1 MNDEFRSETTQERSL
16 LSNNSN
22 QRKMRAVL
30 FDFDGTLCFRTPSLS
45 DVIDSTIEPYIA
57 LSKEK
62 KLASRR
68 YWHYYWAPSAEMIRD
83 EEVFG
88 RSRSEPFWRQYLE
101 RYFRVIGVPLEL
113 HGELYPIV
121 LSSIHET
128 PSKEM
133 LGHDVITTLDS
144 LLSSGMK
151 IGLLTNRENSVR
163 NQLVTMGIS
172 EFFDVV
178 ITAGEA
184 GMLKP
189 SPLLFQYAA
198 ELMQVDPND
207 VVYVGDNYYTDI
219 AGAVTAGL
227 EAVLVDPQHVFRGVG
242 CVTISTVGELKGI
255 LPQIPISF

>member
-1 MNDEFRSETTQERSL
+1 MNDDFRSETAQESSP
-16 LSNNSN
+16 LSNSSN
-22 QRKMRAVL
+22 RSKLRAVL
-30 FDFDGTLCFRTPSLS
+30 FDFDGTLCFRTPPLS
-45 DVIDSTIEPYIA
+45 DVIDNTIEPYIA
-57 LSKEK
+57 LSEEK

-88 RSRSEPFWRQYLE
+88 RARSEPFWRQYLE

-128 PSKEM
+128 PSQEM
-133 LGHDVITTLDS
+133 LGHDVIATLAS
-144 LLSSGMK
+144 IHALGMK
-151 IGLLTNRENSVR
+151 IGLLTNREYSVR
-163 NQLVTMGIS
+163 SQLEVMGIS
-172 EFFDVV
+172 KFFDVV

-198 ELMQVDPND
+198 ECMQVDPKD

-227 EAVLVDPQHVFRGVG
+227 AAVLIDPQYVFRGVR
-242 CVTISTVGELKGI
+242 CVTISTVGELKEL
-255 LPQIPISF
+255 LPQLPNSF